1 VPYAAGGPA
10 DIVARIV
17 SPGMSAQLGQRL
29 VIDNRGGAGGHVTER
44 LADFVER
51 TKAPVIPEL
60 VFERACKAAVDAFAA
75 IVAGAT
81 SEVAPPL
88 LEYVSRSGGQGRAV
102 VLGTGITTTPEFAAL
117 ANGTFG
123 AALEY
128 DDVFS
133 AMPGHPA
140 AIMVPALCAELPR
153 GRVDGERFLEAFAI
167 GYEVGAKIALGI
179 GTGHYQRGYH
189 ATGTL
194 AMFCALGAIAKLRRM
209 QASDIRTAFGI
220 AASMAAGVQCNF
232 GTMMKPFHSGWA
244 ARCAI
249 AAADLAE
256 LGYTASLNSLEEPNG
271 GFISTYGT
279 PDSDPG
285 KALATLANPWS
296 LVDPG
301 FALKKFPSCYA
312 GHRAMDG
319 ILTLRSQLE
328 LTAENLERVTCRI
341 APGIHRVMRYPDPAT
356 GLEAK
361 FSNEYALAAGVLDG
375 QYTLWSF
382 TDPAVRRPEIQALL
396 KRVKVIEDDRCFGDD
411 PAERKKS
418 IGTRGYYE
426 VEAVKRDGASATVR
440 VDKAPGHPS
449 RELSWDEVRAKFIDC
464 AQTAGVSA
472 DAARLYE
479 DLHDLRRCPDVADL
493 VERLRTPERK
503 S

>member
-1 VPYAAGGPA
+1 MTPNP
-10 DIVARIV
+10 
-17 SPGMSAQLGQRL
+17 
-29 VIDNRGGAGGHVTER
+29 NVTER
-44 LADFVER
+44 LAAFIEQTNAR
-51 TKAPVIPEL
+51 AMPEL

-75 IVAGAT
+75 IIAGVT
-81 SEVAPPL
+81 SEVAPAL
-88 LEYVSRSGGQGRAV
+88 LAYVSRSGGQGDAV
-102 VLGTGITTTPEFAAL
+102 VLGTCLTTTPEFAAL

-153 GRVDGERFLEAFAI
+153 GGMEGERFLEAFAI

-179 GTGHYQRGYH
+179 GAGHYHRGYH

-194 AMFCALGAIAKLRRM
+194 AMFCALGAVVKLRRM
-209 QASDIRTAFGI
+209 HVAGIRTAFGI
-220 AASMAAGVQCNF
+220 ASSMAAGVQCNF

-256 LGYTASLNSLEEPNG
+256 LGYTASINSLEEPNG

-279 PDSDPG
+279 SESDPG

-319 ILTLRSQLE
+319 ILTLRGQLG
-328 LTAENLERVTCRI
+328 LNADNVERVTCRI
-341 APGIHRVMRYPDPAT
+341 APGIPRVMRYPDPAT

-361 FSNEYALAAGVLDG
+361 FSIEYALAAGVLDG

-382 TDPAVRRPEIQALL
+382 TDAAVRRPELQALL
-396 KRVKVIEDDRCFGDD
+396 KRMKVIEDDRCFGDD

-418 IGTRGYYE
+418 MGTRGYYE

-464 AQTAGVSA
+464 TQTAGVGA
-472 DAARLYE
+472 DAGRLYE
-479 DLHDLRRCPDVADL
+479 DLRNLRRCADVADL
-493 VERLRTPERK
+493 VDRMRIRESTGA
-503 S
+503 